1 MPGFGETIQ
10 NELRNKE
17 FRQSY
22 VAEILRRGL
31 AYQIRAIREARG
43 WSQAELGHQ
52 TQKPQSNV
60 SRWEDPTYGKFSLQ
74 TLLEIAAAL
83 DVALIVRFA
92 PFTELL
98 EAVSDLSPHALAAP
112 SYDEEVESV
121 ERENLGGAAKAIM
134 EAQAFSFRAE
144 DSAREHAGAGYGFRQ
159 SGERS
164 LASIESAPPKERQS
178 ALAEVPS
185 WS

>member
-1 MPGFGETIQ
+1 MPGFGEAIQ
-10 NELRNKE
+10 DELQNKE

-22 VAEILRRGL
+22 VEENLRRGL

-43 WSQAELGHQ
+43 WSQAKLGHE
-52 TQKPQSNV
+52 TRKPQSNV

-74 TLLEIAAAL
+74 TLVEIAAAF

-98 EAVSDLSPHALAAP
+98 ETVADLSPRALAVP
-112 SYDEEVESV
+112 SYDEEIEAMQ
-121 ERENLGGAAKAIM
+121 REDLGGAARAIKQ
-134 EAQAFSFRAE
+134 AQGFSPMQE
-144 DSAREHAGAGYGFRQ
+144 DADREHAGAGYGFRQ
-159 SGERS
+159 SEER
-164 LASIESAPPKERQS
+164 LLPSIESVPPKERRP
-178 ALAEVPS
+178 AFAGAFS

>member
-10 NELRNKE
+10 NELQNRE

-22 VAEILRRGL
+22 VTENLRRGL

-43 WSQAELGHQ
+43 WSQAELGHE

-74 TLLEIAAAL
+74 TLLEIADAF

-98 EAVSDLSPHALAAP
+98 ETVADLSPHTLAVA
-112 SYDEEVESV
+112 SYDEEIEAVQQEG
-121 ERENLGGAAKAIM
+121 LGGAAKAIL
-134 EAQAFSFRAE
+134 EAQAFSFSAE
-144 DSAREHAGAGYGFRQ
+144 DTDRKNAGAGYGFRQ
-159 SGERS
+159 SEER
-164 LASIESAPPKERQS
+164 LLPSIKEPPPEYKP
-178 ALAEVPS
+178 ALAGVPS
-185 WS
+185 

>member
-1 MPGFGETIQ
+1 MPGFGEVIQ
-10 NELRNKE
+10 NELQNRE

-22 VAEILRRGL
+22 VAENLRRGL

-43 WSQAELGHQ
+43 WSQADLGRE

-74 TLLEIAAAL
+74 TLLEIAAAF

-98 EAVSDLSPHALAAP
+98 ETVADLSPHRLAIP
-112 SYDEEVESV
+112 TYDEEIEAVQ
-121 ERENLGGAAKAIM
+121 RENLGGAEKAIL
-134 EAQAFSFRAE
+134 EAQAFSFSTKDTDRN
-144 DSAREHAGAGYGFRQ
+144 HAGAGYGFRQ
-159 SGERS
+159 SKERS
-164 LASIESAPPKERQS
+164 LPSIESAPLPEHKPV
-178 ALAEVPS
+178 LAGVLA
-185 WS
+185 